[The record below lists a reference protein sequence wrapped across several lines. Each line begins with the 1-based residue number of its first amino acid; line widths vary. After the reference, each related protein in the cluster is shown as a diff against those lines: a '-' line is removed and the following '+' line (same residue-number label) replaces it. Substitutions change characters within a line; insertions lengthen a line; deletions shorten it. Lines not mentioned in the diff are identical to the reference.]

1 MPAPASLPAGHASSA
16 AGNYVLNVIVNLPID
31 QRRMTSFAQP
41 GIVHHQTSVDMI
53 PENRQ
58 HLTGSPRIP
67 ASRDPAQRIRVAG
80 DHRRRH
86 ACLGPLEHPHHRLRL
101 LVADNQLLRVTIGFI
116 SEWDGSGDP
125 SAMRFEMGARFGDS
139 GGREISLELRERG
152 KDAQHEFVEGG
163 FAQSLGR
170 HDFQCD
176 VVIPQ
181 FFKQG
186 DEVPQI
192 PRQPVEAMDH
202 ELLDAAR
209 PDDAQQSV
217 QGRPVEGRA
226 GVAFVVKTFLDDY
239 VAP

>member
-1 MPAPASLPAGHASSA
+1 MRAHQSTAA
-16 AGNYVLNVIVNLPID
+16 AGGPW
-31 QRRMTSFAQP
+31 
-41 GIVHHQTSVDMI
+41 
-53 PENRQ
+53 
-58 HLTGSPRIP
+58 IP
-67 ASRDPAQRIRVAG
+67 ASSDPAQRIRVAG
-80 DHRRRH
+80 DHRRSH
-86 ACLGPLEHPHHRLRL
+86 AGLGPSEHSSHCVRL
-101 LVADNQLLRVTIGFI
+101 LVANDQLLRVTIRFI
-116 SEWDGSGDP
+116 AEWDSTGDA
-125 SAMRFEMGARFGDS
+125 SSMRFEMGARFGDS
-139 GGREISLELRERG
+139 GGREIPLELGERG

-202 ELLDAAR
+202 ELLVAAR

-217 QGRPVEGRA
+217 QRRPIKCRA
-226 GVAFVVKTFLDDY
+226 RVAFVVKTLLNDY
-239 VAP
+239 VAS